1 MSYNFLSLVNDVALR
16 INETQLTSSN
26 FDTATGFYPQLKEA
40 VNSSLRHINQA
51 HFFWPYNHNT
61 EEETLAAGTTRYA
74 LPNNAKY
81 VDFGSFRVKRD
92 DDLGIARGKR
102 LRQLTYSEYLDTYID
117 QEYETDTTRGSTPN
131 YVVRTP
137 DQEYAIVPMPNAAYE
152 VEYEYYMEPVDLELY
167 SDIPTVPDQFR
178 HVVVDGA
185 MYYAYMFRDNIEM
198 ANLSQS
204 KFENGIKQMRTLLVN
219 ENAYF
224 RAF

>member
-1 MSYNFLSLVNDVALR
+1 MAYNFLSLVNDVALR

-26 FDTATGFYPQLKEA
+26 FSTATGFYPQLKESI
-40 VNSSLRHINQA
+40 NSSLRHINQA

-61 EEETLAAGTTRYA
+61 EETTLAAGTSRYA
-74 LPNNAKY
+74 LPDNAKY
-81 VDFGSFRVKRD
+81 VDFGSFRVKRNTT
-92 DDLGIARGKR
+92 LNVGQGRR
-102 LRQLTYSEYLDTYID
+102 LDQLTYSEYLSNYID
-117 QEYETDTTRGSTPN
+117 QEYETDSTRGGVPRN
-131 YVVRTP
+131 VARTP
-137 DQEYAIVPMPNAAYE
+137 DNEFIIVPMPDKAYE
-152 VEYEYYMEPVDLELY
+152 IQYEYYMEPVDLELY
-167 SDIPTVPDQFR
+167 SDIPTVPEQFR
-178 HVVVDGA
+178 HVIVDGA